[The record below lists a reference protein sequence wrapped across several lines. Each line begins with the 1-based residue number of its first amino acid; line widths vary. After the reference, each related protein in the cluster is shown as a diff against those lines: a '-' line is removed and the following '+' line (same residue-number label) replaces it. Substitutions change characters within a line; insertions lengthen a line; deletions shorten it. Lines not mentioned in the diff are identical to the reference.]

1 MEQMDAS
8 AVADAG
14 KGGASSSAGAGNGG
28 AAPLDSAGTLS
39 AQEAAQFQPP
49 DDAPPSCEVE
59 ESDRLCVACLRKEA
73 CMIAAPC
80 VHECLCGECARA
92 VMRTNPRCPL
102 CHTPIEGFTP
112 RTPAAARRTHAE
124 MLAEQQQQE
133 LHVTVASSAI
143 VVCCTLYW
151 SACAVFKTHDPYCAY
166 VIVGILCIC
175 SNIEHMFLRAV
186 TEEEEEEEEEETVES
201 VDCSAGTA
209 SEEGKERERQRLP
222 KQAPTTPL
230 PPLQQKD
237 VLTIIVRVVLRTLVF
252 WIVCWIAGYSYAMLH
267 TVVGGAGAGGGCKKG
282 GEGAGVCKKG
292 AGAGGSLSHRRKSR
306 GDL

>member
-1 MEQMDAS
+1 MDAS
-8 AVADAG
+8 AVADAR
-14 KGGASSSAGAGNGG
+14 KDGASPWVGAEQGG

-59 ESDRLCVACLRKEA
+59 ESDSLCVACLRKEA

-102 CHTPIEGFTP
+102 CRTPIEGFTP
-112 RTPAAARRTHAE
+112 RPPAAARRTHAE
-124 MLAEQQQQE
+124 MLAEQQQRLKQQQE

-175 SNIEHMFLRAV
+175 SNVEHTFLRAV
-186 TEEEEEEEEEETVES
+186 TEEEIKALDEEPAGRN
-201 VDCSAGTA
+201 CQKSAQYLWYCQFGSGRTFQNSYQLKA
-209 SEEGKERERQRLP
+209 TPRRRLSIY
-222 KQAPTTPL
+222 L
-230 PPLQQKD
+230 L
-237 VLTIIVRVVLRTLVF
+237 I
-252 WIVCWIAGYSYAMLH
+252 Y
-267 TVVGGAGAGGGCKKG
+267 
-282 GEGAGVCKKG
+282 
-292 AGAGGSLSHRRKSR
+292 LSR
-306 GDL
+306 DM